1 MINQAERWV
10 SIAEAARMKGVGR
23 ASIYAA
29 IEDSKIRASEIGG
42 RRLALRQDVE
52 AYVPRAY
59 QGRRENTRPAGVR
72 GPGGRPKKSE
82 TE

>member
-1 MINQAERWV
+1 MVSQADRWV
-10 SIAEAARMKGVGR
+10 SIAEAARLKGVGR

-29 IEDSKIRASEIGG
+29 IDDGKIQSAEIGG

-59 QGRRENTRPAGVR
+59 HGRRENTRPEGVR
-72 GPGGRPKKSE
+72 GPGGRPRKNSPA
-82 TE
+82 